1 MNVKRNYSLYAIK
14 ITLKLQIVNLLPSP
28 RLTLSRLMNV
38 LKLENAFNN
47 FRVHK
52 KCDFIVVINDKNL
65 QLCRICAEMRKWLR
79 FICLSKESFITRTK
93 YV

>member
-1 MNVKRNYSLYAIK
+1 MNVKRNYSLNAIK

-28 RLTLSRLMNV
+28 RLILSFPRLMNI

-65 QLCRICAEMRKWLR
+65 QLFRICAEMRKWLR
-79 FICLSKESFITRTK
+79 FICLSKESFITRAK
-93 YV
+93 